1 MRLYF
6 AILLLL
12 LTACLGLKV
21 RGQIVPDAGPA
32 ASQTGNTV
40 TKVQVTNPITMDL
53 EIQQIRLSHLPSF
66 RYHYDDYLQYSPAV
80 LMVGLKAFGY
90 KGRTGWGRMLVS
102 DAFSAG
108 IMAGVVNALK
118 YSVKRMRPDGSSAN
132 SFPSGHTA
140 TAFMAATMLHKEYGW
155 RSHWFSVGGYTVAT
169 VIGIS
174 RVLNNRHW
182 MTDVLT
188 GGAIGVG
195 SVHLGYF
202 LSDLIFKD
210 KYLIDG
216 YVHPDPLSFDPHHKY
231 YEAGF
236 WFSRRF
242 VVGNASDKEAGLL
255 PSSGSSAGLS
265 VMIPLIPRSGL
276 AVRGGIN
283 QLGFRNIKS
292 DKAYTTVH
300 SDLKSV
306 NMYNVLVGGFWVY
319 PFPKIVEFD
328 LKALIGYD
336 WNPFGNGIDFVAQA
350 AVAIRA
356 GEFFRIKAFAEFE
369 TFYLSQQKP
378 FANSF
383 SIGFTSSFC
392 W

>member
-12 LTACLGLKV
+12 LTACMGMKV
-21 RGQIVPDAGPA
+21 RGQIDPT
-32 ASQTGNTV
+32 Q
-40 TKVQVTNPITMDL
+40 VQVTNPIVFDL
-53 EIQQIRLSHLPSF
+53 EIQQIRMSHLPSF
-66 RYHYDDYLQYSPAV
+66 RHHYDDYLQYSPAA
-80 LMVGLKAFGY
+80 LMLGLKAFGY
-90 KGRTGWGRMLVS
+90 KGRSVWGRMLVS

-118 YSVKRMRPDGSSAN
+118 YSVRRMRPDGSSTN

-155 RSHWFSVGGYTVAT
+155 KSTWFSVGGYTVAT

-174 RVLNNRHW
+174 RVMNNRHW
-182 MTDVLT
+182 TTDIMA

-210 KYLIDG
+210 KYLLDG
-216 YVHPDPLSFDPHHKY
+216 YERPDPFSFDPDRKY

-242 VVGNASDKEAGLL
+242 VVGKATDKEAGLL

-276 AVRGGIN
+276 AVRGGH
-283 QLGFRNIKS
+283 QPAGLPEHRLGQGIYHPAFGPQVCEYVQC
-292 DKAYTTVH
+292 AC
-300 SDLKSV
+300 
-306 NMYNVLVGGFWVY
+306 GGILGLS
-319 PFPKIVEFD
+319 FP
-328 LKALIGYD
+328 
-336 WNPFGNGIDFVAQA
+336 
-350 AVAIRA
+350 
-356 GEFFRIKAFAEFE
+356 
-369 TFYLSQQKP
+369 
-378 FANSF
+378 
-383 SIGFTSSFC
+383 
-392 W
+392 

>member
-1 MRLYF
+1 MRIYF
-6 AILLLL
+6 TILLLL
-12 LTACLGLKV
+12 LTACAGLKV
-21 RGQIVPDAGPA
+21 RGQIAPVPVLTMD
-32 ASQTGNTV
+32 TG
-40 TKVQVTNPITMDL
+40 TKVQAPDPITMDL
-53 EIQQIRLSHLPSF
+53 EIRQMRFSHLPYF

-90 KGRTGWGRMLVS
+90 KGRSGWGRMLVS

-118 YSVKRMRPDGSSAN
+118 YSVRRLRPDGSSAN

-155 RSHWFSVGGYTVAT
+155 RSRWFSVGGYTMAT

-182 MTDVLT
+182 MTDVLA

-210 KYLIDG
+210 KYILDG
-216 YVHPDPLSFDPHHKY
+216 YVRPDPFAFDVHYKY
-231 YEAGF
+231 YEAGL

-242 VVGNASDKEAGLL
+242 VGECVAVQEAGLL
-255 PSSGSSAGLS
+255 PSRGSAAGLS

-283 QLGFRNIKS
+283 QLGFQNIDS
-292 DKAYTTVH
+292 DKAYTTAR
-300 SDLKSV
+300 SDLRSV
-306 NMYNVLVGGFWVY
+306 DMYNVLVGGFWVY

-328 LKALIGYD
+328 LKALLGYN
-336 WNPFGNGIDFVAQA
+336 WNPLGNGIDFVAQG

-383 SIGFTSSFC
+383 SIGFSSSFC